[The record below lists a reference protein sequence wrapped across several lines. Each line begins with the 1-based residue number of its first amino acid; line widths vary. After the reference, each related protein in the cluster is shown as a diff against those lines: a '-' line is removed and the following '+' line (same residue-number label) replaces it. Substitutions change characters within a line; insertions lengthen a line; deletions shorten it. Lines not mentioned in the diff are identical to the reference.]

1 MIDAVKERVVLAP
14 NPSALTGPGTNSFLL
29 GTRQV
34 AVIDPGPDIPSH
46 LDAIVAAAG
55 GADRISHI
63 LVTHAHLDHSG
74 GVRRLARMTGA
85 PVLAFGD
92 AAAGRSALMA
102 RLAGQGL
109 QGGEGVDRDF
119 APDIVLA
126 DGAVVETDEWTL
138 KAIHT
143 PGHMGNHLSFA
154 CGDTIFCGDVVMA
167 WSTTLISPPEGDLA
181 DFFRSLDRLA
191 AREARRLVPA
201 HGPAVTDVPARL
213 AYLAAHRRARSGQ
226 IMAALQQA
234 PGDAAALAARIYD
247 VPAELLP
254 AAARNVLAHL
264 VALHELGAVR
274 PDDARL
280 PEATWHPG

>member
-1 MIDAVKERVVLAP
+1 MQTHLFAAEAGQATGNPLLNIAIFGAFILGVAMPSGVFAKRLTDMLEPLVTRVLAP

-102 RLAGQGL
+102 RLAELVRGSGRSVVTVVH
-109 QGGEGVDRDF
+109 EVNY
-119 APDIVLA
+119 AAAWA
-126 DGAVVETDEWTL
+126 DHVVAM
-138 KAIHT
+138 KN
-143 PGHMGNHLSFA
+143 GR
-154 CGDTIFCGDVVMA
+154 VVA
-167 WSTTLISPPEGDLA
+167 Q
-181 DFFRSLDRLA
+181 
-191 AREARRLVPA
+191 
-201 HGPAVTDVPARL
+201 GPAEAVLTEPVL
-213 AYLAAHRRARSGQ
+213 S
-226 IMAALQQA
+226 AL
-234 PGDAAALAARIYD
+234 YD
-247 VPAELLP
+247 TPIEVSRHDDRPL
-254 AAARNVLAHL
+254 VLH
-264 VALHELGAVR
+264 HHWHDQLGS
-274 PDDARL
+274 PFPKPSDDALRVL
-280 PEATWHPG
+280 H